1 MLIPA
6 YLKEGDLVGIVS
18 PSRKISPGEIEKAVQ
33 IIEEWG
39 MRVITGR
46 HAFKGDDQFAGTDE
60 QRAEDFQQMLDN
72 SEVKA
77 IFCSRGG
84 YGSVRIIDKLDF
96 RGFAKSPKWIAGFSD
111 ITVFHSHINKNHGVA
126 TLHCEMPINFGK
138 ADSQK
143 GTTESILRALTSEM
157 LSYNSFVKGQ
167 SVEGCAEGLLTGGN
181 LSVLFSLLGS
191 VSDIDT
197 DGRIL
202 FLEDLDEYLY
212 HIDRM
217 IMALKRAGKFNNI
230 KGLVVG
236 GMSDMRD
243 NTISYGKTAEEII
256 LEHTGNLGIPVLC
269 NFPAGHL
276 PLNVAMKFG
285 VNVSFEVRGGKYFL
299 EFKG

>member
-1 MLIPA
+1 MIIPA
-6 YLKEGDLVGIVS
+6 YLKRGDLIGIVS
-18 PSRKISPGEIEKAVQ
+18 PSRKISPDEIENAVQ
-33 IIEEWG
+33 TIEEWG

-46 HAFKGDDQFAGTDE
+46 HAFKDNDQFAGTDE

-111 ITVFHSHINKNHGVA
+111 ITVFHSHINKNHEVA

-138 ADSQK
+138 S
-143 GTTESILRALTSEM
+143 GSERETTSSIFRALTSEP
-157 LSYNSFVKGQ
+157 LIYEGSVKGQ
-167 SVEGCAEGLLTGGN
+167 FTEGFAEGLLTGGN
-181 LSVLFSLLGS
+181 LSVLYSLLGS

-197 DGRIL
+197 DGKVL

-217 IMALKRAGKFNNI
+217 IIAMKRAGKFNNI

-243 NTISYGKTAEEII
+243 NAIPFGKTAEEII
-256 LEHTGNLGIPVLC
+256 MEHTRDLGVPVLYH
-269 NFPAGHL
+269 FPAGHM
-276 PLNVAMKFG
+276 PLNVALKMG
-285 VNVSFEVRGGKYFL
+285 VKVRFEVKAGNYSL
-299 EFKG
+299 VFKA